1 MLDRKTIYM
10 EEGESLV
17 QPESPPP
24 PIPGA
29 GGTDTLGRVPTRLP
43 QRRVTNANT
52 RVPNAG
58 KPIATIWNAVWDEW
72 YKKTGK
78 VILYQYSEA

>member
-1 MLDRKTIYM
+1 M
-10 EEGESLV
+10 EEGDSLV

-24 PIPGA
+24 PIPEGGGA
-29 GGTDTLGRVPTRLP
+29 DTLGRVPTRLP
-43 QRRVTNANT
+43 QRRVTSANT
-52 RVPNAG
+52 RVNNAG

-78 VILYQYSEA
+78 VIIYQYRKPDST